1 MMERSRVMLNPM
13 TTGLQVASHDA
24 WLAEMRKEPSPEL
37 GRVAQPEAEAH
48 RRQKLASQLAE
59 VEELEAET
67 QSRKGLLSRLAGV
80 AKRLWPQRWPSAST
94 VPESPAHAKGAGV

>member
-1 MMERSRVMLNPM
+1 MLNPM

-48 RRQKLASQLAE
+48 RRQELASQLDAVAVPKTE
-59 VEELEAET
+59 GHP
-67 QSRKGLLSRLAGV
+67 RKGLMSRLAELT
-80 AKRLWPQRWPSAST
+80 KRLWSRRWPPVPTA
-94 VPESPAHAKGAGV
+94 PESKARANSANI